1 MRDRHIVIVAGAIA
15 LLSTMLDMPSP
26 VAAQTD
32 GPMATGK
39 KDSATATDAAAA
51 ASLKDK
57 NFDPSTISKAI
68 NDEAARLKND
78 ATGWSQ
84 KLQELE
90 TDLRNN
96 QQDVEATGKDIDAC
110 LVVLRAAADRLA
122 PDAEARIALR
132 KQEAGVRDLAI
143 RAEVHSDPEIRK
155 QAGFFQQKTTE
166 MRALNRSVE
175 ETRTRLVTQI
185 DRLEELKVQ
194 LEFNRAAVQIGE
206 AVKGGE
212 ASVDSIQPIVSDAQR
227 LAADLDSFGK
237 TSAAAAAA
245 AKPAEPAKPPVLD
258 PRRRR

>member
-1 MRDRHIVIVAGAIA
+1 
-15 LLSTMLDMPSP
+15 MLDAPSR
-26 VAAQTD
+26 VEAQTD
-32 GPMATGK
+32 GPMTTGK
-39 KDSATATDAAAA
+39 KNSASAAEA
-51 ASLKDK
+51 ASAANLKDR

-68 NDEAARLKND
+68 IEEASNLKND
-78 ATGWSQ
+78 ASAWSQ
-84 KLQELE
+84 KMQELE
-90 TDLRNN
+90 ADLRNN

-110 LVVLRAAADRLA
+110 LGVLRAAADRLA

-132 KQEAGVRDLAI
+132 KQEAGIRDLAI

-155 QAGFFQQKTTE
+155 QAGFFQQKNSD

-212 ASVDSIQPIVSDAQR
+212 ASVDSIQTIVADAQR

-237 TSAAAAAA
+237 TSAAAAAKPAEA
-245 AKPAEPAKPPVLD
+245 AKPVVAD

>member
-1 MRDRHIVIVAGAIA
+1 MRHRRVVIVAGAIA
-15 LLSTMLDMPSP
+15 LLSTVLVAPP
-26 VAAQTD
+26 RGAAQTD

-39 KDSATATDAAAA
+39 KDSGSAAEAAAG

-57 NFDPSTISKAI
+57 NFDPSAISKAI
-68 NDEAARLKND
+68 IEEASHLKND

-84 KLQELE
+84 KLQDLE
-90 TDLRNN
+90 ADLRNN
-96 QQDVEATGKDIDAC
+96 QQDVEATGKDIDGC
-110 LVVLRAAADRLA
+110 LVVMRAAADRLA

-132 KQEAGVRDLAI
+132 KQEAGIRDLAI

-155 QAGFFQQKTTE
+155 QSGFFQQKNTE

-206 AVKGGE
+206 TVKGGE
-212 ASVDSIQPIVSDAQR
+212 ASLDSIQTIVADAQR

-237 TSAAAAAA
+237 TSAAGTA
-245 AKPAEPAKPPVLD
+245 AKPPEAAKPVVVD

>member
-1 MRDRHIVIVAGAIA
+1 MRHRRAVIVVGAIA
-15 LLSTMLDMPSP
+15 LFSTMFVAPSR

-68 NDEAARLKND
+68 VEEASNLKND

-84 KLQELE
+84 KMQELE
-90 TDLRNN
+90 ADLRNN

-110 LVVLRAAADRLA
+110 LGVLRAAADRLA
-122 PDAEARIALR
+122 PDAEARVALR
-132 KQEAGVRDLAI
+132 KQEAGIRDLAI

-155 QAGFFQQKTTE
+155 QAGFFQQKNSD

-194 LEFNRAAVQIGE
+194 LEFNRAAVQISE

-212 ASVDSIQPIVSDAQR
+212 ASVDSIQTIVTDAQR

-237 TSAAAAAA
+237 ASATTAAT
-245 AKPAEPAKPPVLD
+245 KPAEPAKPVVVD